1 MRNIGI
7 TTFVTLL
14 MLGTAIIGS
23 GHVVLARN
31 FSNSGNYLVN
41 DQNCTAGTCNL
52 SSSNTVTSGSSG
64 LTSPPPSTPSV
75 LTLFIVPAT
84 GAPPGLDEISG
95 SLRAA
100 GSPVAGATI
109 TFTVTNPGGT
119 TSPLNLGSV
128 VTDLNGNYGPIP
140 VNTTSPDTP
149 ISGSQVTAHYAGAPP
164 VNAIAASSASSF
176 AP

>member
-23 GHVVLARN
+23 GHVVLARD
-31 FSNSGNYLVN
+31 FTNSGNYLVN

-52 SSSNTVTSGSSG
+52 SSSNTVTGSSG
-64 LTSPPPSTPSV
+64 LTSPAPSTPSV
-75 LTLFIVPAT
+75 LTLFIVPAM
-84 GAPPGLDEISG
+84 GAPPGVDEISG

-119 TSPLNLGSV
+119 TSPLNLGDV
-128 VTDLNGNYGPIP
+128 VTNLNGNYGPIV
-140 VNTTSPDTP
+140 VNTLSPDTP

-176 AP
+176 VP